1 MILLIKLL
9 LAHLFGDFI
18 FQPSSWV
25 REKENK
31 KFRAWQFYAH
41 VLSHGLLIFVFTYDQ
56 KLWLP
61 AVIIMV
67 SHGIIDGAK
76 IQFQTSGTRNLW
88 FAIDQALH
96 VAVIAITWYV
106 IERPELDLA
115 YFNSIEFLSLFT
127 AIVFITTPAS
137 VIIRTLVARWTPKTA
152 VHANNAAMN
161 EDESLPEAG
170 KFIGIIER
178 LLTLAFILINHWE
191 AIGFLLAAKSIFRFG
206 DLKEAHDRRLTEYV
220 LIGTLLS
227 FSIAILTGLLLLVM
241 R

>member
-1 MILLIKLL
+1 MLLLVKLL

-18 FQPSSWV
+18 LQPSSWV
-25 REKENK
+25 REKETRK
-31 KFRAWQFYAH
+31 LRAWQFHAH
-41 VLSHGLLIFVFTYDQ
+41 LLLHGLLVMALTFDE
-56 KLWLP
+56 KLWL
-61 AVIIMV
+61 AALIITI

-76 IQFQTSGTRNLW
+76 IQFQTSRTRGMW

-96 VAVIAITWYV
+96 VAVIVITWYF
-106 IERPELDLA
+106 IENPLLDFA
-115 YFNSIEFLSLFT
+115 YFNSIEFLSLVT

-137 VIIRTLVARWTPKTA
+137 VIIRTLIARWTPK
-152 VHANNAAMN
+152 AAPEN
-161 EDESLPEAG
+161 DNTTGDESLPQAG

-206 DLKEAHDRRLTEYV
+206 DLKEAHDRKLTEYV

-227 FSIAILTGLLLLVM
+227 FSIAILTGLVLLGL